1 MIRRQLP
8 IGPDKGKLDQ
18 RGVGLIEFAL
28 VLPLLLI
35 LTLGV
40 IDLSRGF
47 WVKNVTYQAAREG
60 ARHLVV
66 RTVADSASV
75 RTRVQ
80 QVVESANLTLKTL
93 QITDAG
99 PGDLMEVRVGIEFNW
114 LFPGLFSWL
123 GASYTNPVTLTAT
136 SKMRKEGT

>member
-1 MIRRQLP
+1 MNPLRRP
-8 IGPDKGKLDQ
+8 TTRNGMARGE

-40 IDLSRGF
+40 VDVSRGF
-47 WVKNVTYQAAREG
+47 WIKNVAYQAAREG

-75 RTRVQ
+75 RARVQ
-80 QVVESANLTLKTL
+80 QVVESANVTLKTL

-99 PGDLMEVRVGIEFNW
+99 AGGLMEVRVGIEFNW
-114 LFPGLFSWL
+114 LFPGLFAWL
-123 GASYTNPVTLTAT
+123 GADYTNPVTLTGV
-136 SKMRKEGT
+136 SKMRKEG